1 MDAEAVNAFTE
12 PFALML
18 MDCCEELGVG
28 LLMMLDVLEEH
39 VCEVVSDLSPDVEL
53 DVLID
58 CLFAKCDMLYV

>member
-1 MDAEAVNAFTE
+1 MFDGAMPYIRTTL
-12 PFALML
+12 ALN
-18 MDCCEELGVG
+18 DYI
-28 LLMMLDVLEEH
+28 EEH

>member
-1 MDAEAVNAFTE
+1 
-12 PFALML
+12 ML
-18 MDCCEELGVG
+18 MDCCAELGIG

-53 DVLID
+53 DVLIE